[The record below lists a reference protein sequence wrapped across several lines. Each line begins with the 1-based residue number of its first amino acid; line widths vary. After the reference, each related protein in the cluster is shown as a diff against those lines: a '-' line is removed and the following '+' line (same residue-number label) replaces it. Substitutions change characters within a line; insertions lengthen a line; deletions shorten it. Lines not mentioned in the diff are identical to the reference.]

1 MPHLSIVAPVY
12 NEPLSTVTAL
22 TGRVALAVADITD
35 DYEIILVD
43 DGSKRETWE
52 AIRSASSNE
61 PRVLGLRFARNF
73 GQHVAISAGIDKAEG
88 DWVIVMDSDLQ
99 DRPEVIPELYA
110 KALEGFDVV
119 FVRRQ
124 LRPESLLY
132 RAGARFFYK
141 VLNLLS
147 GQEYNR
153 LYGNFSII
161 SRKVVIAFRS
171 LPESSRFYGGMLS
184 WLGFPETSILAQHG
198 TRQAGSTNYNIKR
211 RVFWALKLIIGFSTR
226 LLYLSISLGFL
237 LALLSLVM
245 GSAILFEKVMYP
257 EKPLPGWPSVF
268 TAVLFIGGI
277 TNIALGIIGI
287 YIGRIFE
294 ETKRRPLYVISELTR

>member
-22 TGRVALAVADITD
+22 TSRVALAVADITD

-132 RAGARFFYK
+132 RGGARFFYK

>member
-12 NEPLSTVTAL
+12 NEPLSTVAAL
-22 TGRVALAVADITD
+22 TSRVALAVADITD

-132 RAGARFFYK
+132 RGGALFFYK